1 LPSTAESLVLEKNA
15 AKTDDV
21 DFETDVSKMAL
32 VFFYYRASVIKL
44 FFDIQQQ

>member
-1 LPSTAESLVLEKNA
+1 LEKNA

-32 VFFYYRASVIKL
+32 VFFHYRANVIKL
-44 FFDIQQQ
+44 FFRHSAKIS